1 MCVCVTLVRVCVT
14 PVFKVCLKP
23 TGAEAETGEKEH
35 RRLLPNRSSLHALS
49 VFSHSGF
56 SVYLL
61 IHQHENASN
70 NNNYEYNKD
79 LMFF

>member
-1 MCVCVTLVRVCVT
+1 MRVCYFSPCVCVT

-61 IHQHENASN
+61 ISMKMLLIITTMNII
-70 NNNYEYNKD
+70 KI
-79 LMFF
+79 

>member
-1 MCVCVTLVRVCVT
+1 MRVCYFSPCVCVT

-23 TGAEAETGEKEH
+23 TGVEAETGEKEH

-61 IHQHENASN
+61 ISMKMLLIITTMNII
-70 NNNYEYNKD
+70 KI
-79 LMFF
+79 